1 MNDRIAEIRRRAA
14 KRRRQRQN
22 QLPKR
27 NNIGSTQQL
36 VRDEERYGGSSYTS
50 YEGGPDGGGGH
61 PLFNKELFLFK
72 ILASAI
78 LVLVVAIMFQN
89 PTSTFEKPR
98 QFVSETMEQSFQF
111 AAFTS
116 WYEDKFGKS
125 LALLPLP
132 KNTEQPNVNADD
144 YVIPASGR
152 VFESFEAN
160 GQGVLVETMAHSN
173 VEAMNG
179 GFVSFVG
186 NREDT
191 GKTVI
196 IQHPDD
202 SYTWYGQ
209 LGEVEVKLFDFI
221 ETGDVLGKTTVLE
234 DGSKGMFYFA
244 IQKDNEFIDPMQV
257 ISFE

>member
-14 KRRRQRQN
+14 KRRKQRHN

-27 NNIGSTQQL
+27 KIIGSSNIM
-36 VRDEERYGGSSYTS
+36 RDEERYGGSSFTS
-50 YEGGPDGGGGH
+50 FEGGPDGKGDH

-89 PTSTFEKPR
+89 PSGAFEKPR
-98 QFVSETMEQSFQF
+98 QLVTNTMEQSFQF
-111 AAFTS
+111 AAFSS

-132 KNTEQPNVNADD
+132 NNAADPPMNSED
-144 YVIPASGR
+144 FVIPASGR
-152 VFESFEAN
+152 VFESFEVN
-160 GQGVLVETMAHSN
+160 GQGVMVETMAHSN

-186 NREDT
+186 NKDDT

-196 IQHPDD
+196 IQHSDN

-209 LGEVEVKLFDFI
+209 LGEVEVKLYDFI

>member
-1 MNDRIAEIRRRAA
+1 MNDRIAEIKRRAA
-14 KRRRQRQN
+14 KRRKQRQN

-27 NNIGSTQQL
+27 NNLGPTQHII
-36 VRDEERYGGSSYTS
+36 RDEERYGGSGYSS
-50 YEGGPDGGGGH
+50 YESGPDGNGGH
-61 PLFNKELFLFK
+61 PLFNKEMFLFK

-89 PTSTFEKPR
+89 PSSVFDKPR
-98 QFVSETMEQSFQF
+98 QFVSKTMEQSFQF
-111 AAFTS
+111 AAFTN
-116 WYEDKFGKS
+116 WYEEKFGKS

-132 KNTEQPNVNADD
+132 NNSAQPQVNPDD
-144 YVIPASGR
+144 FVIPASGR
-152 VFESFEAN
+152 VFESFEVN
-160 GQGVLVETMAHSN
+160 GQGVMVETMAHSN

-186 NREDT
+186 VKEDT

-196 IQHPDD
+196 IQHADN

-209 LGEVEVKLFDFI
+209 LGEVEVKLYDYI